1 MDDRIDEGWVT
12 NEEMAAWLKL
22 VESHIPKVE
31 NSKPTALPEPSD
43 PPGPPSTTL
52 AIVSASACRSS
63 SIGHPESRRMRVRG
77 FHSFLLC
84 ATVSLVA
91 FSFGIWIAGRG
102 VQPRLGPG
110 GDDQGVAHPGSV
122 RLILPGTL
130 DGQSIPGRGSGL
142 PDRRRDLSPVYPTYP
157 ASPGSHEDQ
166 SIPQATAETG
176 PSPRSQDEG
185 HDMSPA
191 KVSTLARDTG
201 EAEAWDGEAVRD
213 SPIDADAP
221 AASGPRFLRHLAPGS
236 RHARGSYAHRQAYL
250 AWRRFRSAYPV
261 GPFARLSASDHG
273 R

>member
-22 VESHIPKVE
+22 VESHIPNVE
-31 NSKPTALPEPSD
+31 NSKATALPKPSD

-52 AIVSASACRSS
+52 AIVSASACHSS
-63 SIGHPESRRMRVRG
+63 SIGHPGSRRVRARG

-91 FSFGIWIAGRG
+91 FSFVIWIAGRG
-102 VQPRLGPG
+102 VQPKLGPG

-142 PDRRRDLSPVYPTYP
+142 PERRRDLSPVYPTYP

-166 SIPQATAETG
+166 SIPQATAETS

-185 HDMSPA
+185 NDVSPA
-191 KVSTLARDTG
+191 KASTLARATG

-213 SPIDADAP
+213 SPIHADAP
-221 AASGPRFLRHLAPGS
+221 AAGVPRFLHHLAPGS
-236 RHARGSYAHRQAYL
+236 RYARGSYAHRQAYL
-250 AWRRFRSAYPV
+250 AWRRVRSAYSV
-261 GPFARLSASDHG
+261 GSFARLSASDHG

>member
-31 NSKPTALPEPSD
+31 NSKPTALPKPSD

-52 AIVSASACRSS
+52 AIGSASACHSS
-63 SIGHPESRRMRVRG
+63 SIGHPGSRRVRARV

-91 FSFGIWIAGRG
+91 FSFVIWITGRG
-102 VQPRLGPG
+102 VQPKLGPG

-142 PDRRRDLSPVYPTYP
+142 PERRRDLSPVYPTYP

-166 SIPQATAETG
+166 SIPQATAETS

-185 HDMSPA
+185 NDMSPTNL
-191 KVSTLARDTG
+191 STLARDTG
-201 EAEAWDGEAVRD
+201 EAEGWTAKPSEIPP
-213 SPIDADAP
+213 SMLMYPPP
-221 AASGPRFLRHLAPGS
+221 AAPRFPRHLAPGS
-236 RHARGSYAHRQAYL
+236 RHASSSYAHRQAYL
-250 AWRRFRSAYPV
+250 VWRRFRSAFPV